1 MFDIWAQPSTR
12 ANAQTSETRR
22 GGNVDLMS
30 HRDARH
36 RTAQRN
42 RLRCAHRKQRQRN
55 MKDRKKVPEDSE
67 ETQKLEQSFDVASED
82 DPKRVRTL
90 TVQDLERLLKN
101 KKLAP

>member
-1 MFDIWAQPSTR
+1 
-12 ANAQTSETRR
+12 
-22 GGNVDLMS
+22 
-30 HRDARH
+30 
-36 RTAQRN
+36 
-42 RLRCAHRKQRQRN
+42 

-82 DPKRVRTL
+82 DTKRVRTL